1 MASPSNIDKRYL
13 EMHGSRWRVVVNVP
27 TELHARLGRK
37 LRRPLNTD
45 SLREA
50 NKLKWDIVA
59 DLKQQIYEAA
69 HPEEVQLER
78 MRKALRQYTREN
90 VLAEANHVREYLNAI
105 TDEDERGEVI
115 DAINMRADTIR
126 GMPKDYDPETN
137 TYFFDKDREQRASEY
152 LGVSQGKMTPIDRDH
167 ETFIKA
173 MKLKK
178 RTQDDDRRS
187 MRLLLEWCAAEK
199 IEPYLSNITGKVA
212 VKFTDAL
219 PDLKPDLSPVTLNKT
234 ISRLSTYW
242 AWLLKRHEVE
252 YNVWLGKRL
261 KEPEEKTDTKER
273 PFTDEEMVRLLYGP
287 APQELHDLMRIAALT
302 GARLDAIV
310 CLKVKD
316 CENGEFVFKPQ
327 KKEPGSRLCPI
338 HSSLNEI
345 IERRTKGRR
354 PDDDLFPEWPGP
366 SDPNSLRERSFDT
379 SKAFMNYRRE
389 IGVDVQLKGKRRSL
403 VNFHSFRRWF
413 ITKAEQADQPES
425 LIAAVVGHK
434 RKGITLGLYSAG
446 PLLAQAKRVVES
458 VRLPTPEDL
467 KKSPQRTLQQ

>member
-1 MASPSNIDKRYL
+1 MAPPSEIDKRYL
-13 EMHGSRWRVVVNVP
+13 ELHGSRWRVVVNVP
-27 TELHARLGRK
+27 KELHAKLGRK

-59 DLKQQIYEAA
+59 DLKQQLYEAA
-69 HPEEVQLER
+69 HPEEVKLEK
-78 MRKALRQYTREN
+78 MRKALQQYTKES
-90 VLAEANHVREYLNAI
+90 VLAEANHVREYLKAI
-105 TDEDERGEVI
+105 IDEDERAELI

-126 GMPKDYDPETN
+126 GMPKDYDPDTN

-187 MRLLLEWCAAEK
+187 LRLLLDWCEDQK
-199 IEPYLSNITGKVA
+199 IPPYIENITNKVA
-212 VKFTDAL
+212 VKFSDAL
-219 PDLKPDLSPVTLNKT
+219 PSLKPDLTPITLNKI
-234 ISRLSTYW
+234 ISRLSVYW
-242 AWLLKRHEVE
+242 RWLVKRHEAE
-252 YNVWLGKRL
+252 LNVWIGRRL
-261 KEPEEKTDTKER
+261 NEPKETTDTQER
-273 PFTDEEMVRLLYGP
+273 AFTDAEMVALLTGP
-287 APQELHDLMRIAALT
+287 ATQQMHDLMRIAALS

-310 CLKVKD
+310 SLKVKD
-316 CENGEFVFKPQ
+316 CEDGYFLFKPQ

-338 HSSLNEI
+338 HSALSEI
-345 IERRTKGRR
+345 IKRRTEGKS
-354 PDDDLFPEWPGP
+354 PEDDLFPEWPSP
-366 SDPNSLRERSFDT
+366 KSENSLRERSF
-379 SKAFMNYRRE
+379 KASNHFTEYRRS
-389 IGVDVQLKGKRRSL
+389 IGVEVQLEGKRRSL

-413 ITKAEQADQPES
+413 ITKAEQADQPEH

-434 RKGITLGLYSAG
+434 RKGITLGRYSAG
-446 PLLAQAKRVVES
+446 PLLAQAERVVES

-467 KKSPQRTLQQ
+467 KKAPKRSML